1 MYELLGLGEEAYLD
15 PTAGSSGDTFSSVSP
30 APPEEHLEEGL
41 ESDAPGIIGYVGDV
55 EWLLLLL
62 FALPLSCAS

>member
-1 MYELLGLGEEAYLD
+1 MGLGEEAYLG

-30 APPEEHLEEGL
+30 APPEEQFEDGL
-41 ESDAPGIIGYVGDV
+41 ESGAPGIKGYVGDV

-62 FALPLSCAS
+62 FALPLSGAS